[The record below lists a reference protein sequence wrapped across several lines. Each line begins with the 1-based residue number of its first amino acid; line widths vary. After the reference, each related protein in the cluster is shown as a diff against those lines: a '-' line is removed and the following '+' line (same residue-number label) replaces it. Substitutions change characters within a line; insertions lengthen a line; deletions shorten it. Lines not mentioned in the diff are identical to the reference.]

1 LLRGRVYALTGG
13 VGYGT
18 LGIFSTLFYD
28 HRGSSFMLLVLR
40 FCGGWTVFAVIV
52 LARGGRWP
60 ARRDA
65 VLAILLGPAQLAATI
80 CLFVGFQHASPGLV
94 VLLFYINPLLVTIG
108 AGPIFGER
116 LGRQSAKFLGL
127 GMLGIALTVGLPH
140 SASAL
145 GVACGLGA
153 GVFTSVFILGSRHV
167 MSRTVDTFQFM
178 ALAYTGPAAAML
190 GALLIHGTDSTS
202 APALEY
208 ALLVIALGT
217 VLPALL
223 LYSAIRLIG
232 AGHAARL
239 ATVEPLTAVVLS
251 FLVLGDTLTP
261 TQIAGGVLVLVS
273 VVLLAASPE
282 ALENPVVRPLAEP

>member
-1 LLRGRVYALTGG
+1 MLRGRAYALAAG
-13 VGYGT
+13 VSYGT

-40 FCGGWTVFAVIV
+40 FCGGWIVFAAIV

-65 VLAILLGPAQLAATI
+65 LVAILLGPAQLAATI

-94 VLLFYINPLLVTIG
+94 VLLFYIYPLLVTIG

-116 LGRQSAKFLGL
+116 LGRQGAKLLALGV
-127 GMLGIALTVGLPH
+127 LGIALTVGLPH

-145 GVACGLGA
+145 GIACGLGA

-167 MSRTVDTFQFM
+167 MSRTVDAFQFI
-178 ALAYTGPAAAML
+178 ALAYTGTSAAML
-190 GALLIHGTDSTS
+190 CALLIHGADSTS

-208 ALLVIALGT
+208 ALLVIVVGT

-239 ATVEPLTAVVLS
+239 ATMEPLTAVVLS

-261 TQIAGGVLVLVS
+261 GQIAGGALVLVS
-273 VVLLAASPE
+273 VLLLASSPD
-282 ALENPVVRPLAEP
+282 ALENPAVRPLAEP